1 MELLVVIAI
10 IGVVTGIALPSIKAL
25 KPQPLNAATTQ
36 FLNDLAYAR
45 RRAIADHTTVYVAFM
60 PPVNVLGNPSN
71 PPSYN
76 PNFLT
81 PQLQQKMLKSQYIG
95 YAMYEKRTVGDQPG
109 ASMPHWITDWR
120 RLPDGTGFPPQMF
133 SVGPGFPPGAPPSTN
148 AVGFGYWSFDYIS
161 GGEIILNPETNNP
174 AFQVRAFFP
183 TVAFDYRGSLL
194 PASNGAWKQWAAIGL
209 PPNPPPA
216 PGNYIM
222 YHPGQVFDCVIPITQ
237 GNLTT
242 SGTNWQPGTFRENP
256 VGSMTNVYN
265 NIVIDG
271 TTGRARVD
279 KRLL

>member
-10 IGVVTGIALPSIKAL
+10 IGIVTGIALPSIKAL

-45 RRAIADHTTVYVAFM
+45 RRAIGDHTTVYVAFM
-60 PPVNVLGNPSN
+60 PPVDTLSN
-71 PPSYN
+71 LSVSVPPGT
-76 PNFLT
+76 LT
-81 PQLQQKMLKSQYIG
+81 PQLQQKMVKSQYIG

-109 ASMPHWITDWR
+109 ASLPHWITDWR
-120 RLPDGTGFPPQMF
+120 RLPDGTGFAPQMF
-133 SVGPGFPPGAPPSTN
+133 GAGPGAPPTTN
-148 AVGFGYWSFDYIS
+148 AVGFGYWSFDYWA
-161 GGEIILNPETNNP
+161 GGEIIVNPETNNIQY
-174 AFQVRAFFP
+174 QVKTWFP
-183 TVAFDYRGSLL
+183 TIAFDYRGSLL
-194 PASNGAWKQWAAIGL
+194 PASNGSWKQWKATGL
-209 PPNPPPA
+209 PPDPPPV
-216 PGNYIM
+216 PGNYVM

-237 GNLTT
+237 GNLSL

-265 NIVIDG
+265 HIVIDG